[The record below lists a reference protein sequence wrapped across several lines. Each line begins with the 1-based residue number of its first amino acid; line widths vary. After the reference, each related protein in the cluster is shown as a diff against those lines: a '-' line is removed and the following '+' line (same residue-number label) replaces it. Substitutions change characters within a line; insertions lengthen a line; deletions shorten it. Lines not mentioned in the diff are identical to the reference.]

1 MLAWRPASTVSPRVL
16 IAEDSAPLRALMR
29 EMLADN
35 CDVVAEAADGD
46 EAVALFERERP
57 DAVVMDV
64 RMPGRDGIEATAA
77 IKSLDPNAAVLV
89 CTATDDEAV
98 ARAGAVGAD
107 GHVPKPFQKS
117 QLIAALRRAC

>member
-1 MLAWRPASTVSPRVL
+1 MSPRVL
-16 IAEDSAPLRALMR
+16 IAEDCAPLRELMR
-29 EMLADN
+29 EMLGDD

-77 IKSLDPNAAVLV
+77 IKSLDPDAAVLV
-89 CTATDDEAV
+89 CTATGEEV
-98 ARAGAVGAD
+98 AEQAGAAGAD
-107 GHVPKPFQKS
+107 GHVAKPFQKP
-117 QLIAALRRAC
+117 QLLAALRRAC